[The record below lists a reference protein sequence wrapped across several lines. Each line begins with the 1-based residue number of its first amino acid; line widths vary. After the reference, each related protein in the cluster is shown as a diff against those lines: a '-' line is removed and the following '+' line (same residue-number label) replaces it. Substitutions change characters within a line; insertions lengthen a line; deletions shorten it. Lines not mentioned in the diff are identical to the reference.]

1 MTSQVVRTHVVMPKE
16 VVDEIDDLVG
26 PRRRS
31 EFLTELAQKEL
42 RRRRLLEAFDR
53 AAGSLAEVEIPGWE
67 TSESAE
73 EWVRNLRRTEMR
85 RDRAGHPNR
94 GECSD
99 QSVSGRDD
107 RRAVPRSC
115 DMMSPQGS

>member
-1 MTSQVVRTHVVMPKE
+1 VGVVMGGMVRTHVVMPKE
-16 VVDEIDDLVG
+16 VVDEIDELVG

-73 EWVRNLRRTEMR
+73 EWVRNLRREGT
-85 RDRAGHPNR
+85 
-94 GECSD
+94 
-99 QSVSGRDD
+99 RDD
-107 RRAVPRSC
+107 WANAAKAELP
-115 DMMSPQGS
+115 